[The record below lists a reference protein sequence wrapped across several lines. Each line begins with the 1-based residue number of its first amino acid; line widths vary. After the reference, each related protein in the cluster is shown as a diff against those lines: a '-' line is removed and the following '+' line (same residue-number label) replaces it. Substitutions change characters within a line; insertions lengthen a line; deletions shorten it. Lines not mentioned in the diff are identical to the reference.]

1 VKAYLLDTN
10 ALLCLALD
18 RRALK
23 PKTKEILFDATLCA
37 SVVSGAEI
45 AIKSALGKLPL
56 PPPFET
62 DFEAAFRLLLEKS
75 AVDLLALDLT
85 TVARLLHL
93 PLHHRDPFDR
103 LIMAQALQAGLTV
116 ATRDAIFT
124 AYAGLE
130 ILSV

>member
-1 VKAYLLDTN
+1 MKAYLLDTH
-10 ALLCLALD
+10 ALLWVALN
-18 RRALK
+18 RRALD
-23 PKTKEILFDATLCA
+23 PKARDILFGATLYA

-62 DFEAAFRLLLEKS
+62 DFEGAFRLLLEKS
-75 AVDLLALDLT
+75 AVDLLTLDLP
-85 TVARLLHL
+85 TVARLRHL

-103 LIMAQALQAGLTV
+103 LIIAQAFQTGLAV
-116 ATRDAIFT
+116 ATRDSAFT